1 MSYYKREY
9 YKISRPPRGGF
20 FLAKAG
26 IHDIMFI
33 IQGISS
39 FLQGQEVG
47 YMKKEEKRF
56 FIVNKD
62 ILPDAILKTAEIK
75 ELLAKNEVSTIN
87 EAVEMVGLSRSA
99 FYKYR
104 DGVFP
109 FYEASKGKIIT
120 IAISMSDKSGILSN
134 VLNSIAIAKGNIL
147 TINQGIPLQGI
158 ARVSI
163 AIETQ
168 PMDIDAEEILGRLRA
183 IPGVKKVEI
192 LGQS

>member
-1 MSYYKREY
+1 
-9 YKISRPPRGGF
+9 
-20 FLAKAG
+20 
-26 IHDIMFI
+26 
-33 IQGISS
+33 
-39 FLQGQEVG
+39 
-47 YMKKEEKRF
+47 MKKKEKKF

-75 ELLAKNEVSTIN
+75 ELLARSEVNTIN
-87 EAVEMVGLSRSA
+87 EAVEKVGLSRSA

-120 IAISMSDKSGILSN
+120 IAISMWDKSGILSN
-134 VLNSIAIAKGNIL
+134 VLNSIAIAKGNVL
-147 TINQGIPLQGI
+147 TINQGIPLQGV

-168 PMDIDAEEILGRLRA
+168 PMDIDAEEILERMRA